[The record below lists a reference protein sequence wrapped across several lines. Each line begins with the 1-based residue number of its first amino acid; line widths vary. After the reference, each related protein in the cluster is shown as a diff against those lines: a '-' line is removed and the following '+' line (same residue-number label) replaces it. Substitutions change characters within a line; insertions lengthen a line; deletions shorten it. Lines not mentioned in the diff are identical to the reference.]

1 MKKKDIISAL
11 AHIGSKGGKKSS
23 ANLTPAERTERA
35 RKAASKRWENNK
47 AEEKK

>member
-23 ANLTPAERTERA
+23 ANLTPAQRTERA
-35 RKAASKRWENNK
+35 KKAAAKRWEGK
-47 AEEKK
+47 EKK